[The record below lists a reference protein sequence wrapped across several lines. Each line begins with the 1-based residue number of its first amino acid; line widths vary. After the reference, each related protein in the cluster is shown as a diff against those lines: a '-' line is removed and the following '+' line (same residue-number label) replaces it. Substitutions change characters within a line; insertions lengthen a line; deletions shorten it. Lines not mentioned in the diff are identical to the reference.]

1 MANSLDAG
9 APIALETRVSASIGF
24 EASTRAT
31 AAVVASFRSSLFM
44 LRPHTKLFIS
54 ALEI

>member
-24 EASTRAT
+24 EASTLAT

-54 ALEI
+54 ALV